1 MNNSDDAIGPFGRS
15 FIGDFPTLG
24 SMLLLLSTFF
34 FSALFSLG
42 NLIPFL
48 ILFIISSLSV
58 VYISYSFIEPH
69 FNERLYI
76 SKKKSLPKILEEDT
90 NLSMSEIGNL
100 LYARSDDKSH
110 RWDFSYPDWFQSSN
124 HKNTGASNKL
134 WLSWLIIITFWLIYS
149 LLNLI
154 ILPLIFLLPAYLL
167 FDVSIGMVW
176 FVSLLCQLLIIPTI
190 FIFIYLDGSLQRTF
204 DMLKFRNI
212 KRALVLLAAIPIAI
226 SIIDYIIVFV
236 YGILYFG
243 LFGEPSID
251 TDLGVN
257 AGSGFF
263 EILILFLV
271 VAVLAPITEELMF
284 RGYILDSVQRMH
296 GDKVAII
303 ISSILFG
310 IVHIFGGLYLVGAT
324 FLGGLIYGTIRV
336 KTDSLLPCIAS
347 HMIWNAFALIVTYL

>member
-34 FSALFSLG
+34 LSALFSLG

-76 SKKKSLPKILEEDT
+76 SKKKSLPKILEGDT

-167 FDVSIGMVW
+167 FDVSITITCRREPPVEDACFNVFWTFSNITRAREHAWSGSFVW
-176 FVSLLCQLLIIPTI
+176 SHGLLHDNSEFYSPEAQHL
-190 FIFIYLDGSLQRTF
+190 
-204 DMLKFRNI
+204 
-212 KRALVLLAAIPIAI
+212 
-226 SIIDYIIVFV
+226 
-236 YGILYFG
+236 
-243 LFGEPSID
+243 
-251 TDLGVN
+251 
-257 AGSGFF
+257 
-263 EILILFLV
+263 
-271 VAVLAPITEELMF
+271 
-284 RGYILDSVQRMH
+284 
-296 GDKVAII
+296 
-303 ISSILFG
+303 
-310 IVHIFGGLYLVGAT
+310 
-324 FLGGLIYGTIRV
+324 
-336 KTDSLLPCIAS
+336 
-347 HMIWNAFALIVTYL
+347 